1 VLVAYKKLLSITA
14 YREMHIK
21 IIMWYTHTYAFG
33 WLKTILSV
41 DKVIEQLL
49 LSYWYG
55 VQCDKNH
62 YENIF
67 TI

>member
-1 VLVAYKKLLSITA
+1 MAYKKFLSITA
-14 YREMHIK
+14 HGEVHIK
-21 IIMWYTHTYAFG
+21 IIMRYPHIYAFE
-33 WLKTILSV
+33 WLKIILSV

-55 VQCDKNH
+55 VQYDKNH